1 MTTTNMTYYQ
11 LKAYQEIQL
20 VPPDGASRQEA
31 ADSIH
36 EQINKLSAEYGGFH
50 AVAMTMLMTENMAKK
65 IQRWFRSLKECEC
78 CTIAVE
84 MTFVNGKEYL
94 IDRDTMHLYDI
105 DTHLCMGQLDVRSMT
120 IK

>member
-65 IQRWFRSLKECEC
+65 IQRWFRSLKKCEC

-84 MTFVNGKEYL
+84 MYYFNGNEYL